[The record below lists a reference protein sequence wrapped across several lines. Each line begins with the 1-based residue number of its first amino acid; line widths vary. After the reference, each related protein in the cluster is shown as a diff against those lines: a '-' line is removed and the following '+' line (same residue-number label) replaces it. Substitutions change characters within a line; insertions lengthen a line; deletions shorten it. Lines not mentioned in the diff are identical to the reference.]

1 MMNSLNA
8 GWDMMLVKL
17 VASLRRSRPAVAP
30 PLLSFSPKRQKKL
43 GWTLFLCGRGR

>member
-8 GWDMMLVKL
+8 GWDMMLKQL
-17 VASLRRSRPAVAP
+17 VTGLCRSRPAVAP